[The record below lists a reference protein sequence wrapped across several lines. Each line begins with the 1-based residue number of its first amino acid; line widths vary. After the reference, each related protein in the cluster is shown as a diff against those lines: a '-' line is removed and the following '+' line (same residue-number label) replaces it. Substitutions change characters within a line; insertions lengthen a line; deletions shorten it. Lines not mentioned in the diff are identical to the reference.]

1 VSDLDLAK
9 QQEAS
14 FKARIRE
21 LDLPTET
28 MLLIDLY
35 AIAKAQVA
43 MERMR
48 NQFKATFPEAA

>member
-1 VSDLDLAK
+1 MNALDAAK
-9 QQEAS
+9 KFEADFQNRLRS
-14 FKARIRE
+14 

-43 MERMR
+43 MERM
-48 NQFKATFPEAA
+48 NAALKVAA